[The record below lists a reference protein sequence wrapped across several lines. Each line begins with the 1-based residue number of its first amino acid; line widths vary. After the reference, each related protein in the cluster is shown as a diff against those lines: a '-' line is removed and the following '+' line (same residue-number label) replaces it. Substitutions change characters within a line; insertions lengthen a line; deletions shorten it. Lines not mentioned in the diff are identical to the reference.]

1 VPNDDPKKSK
11 KQFGPKTGDPEKF
24 ETWDE
29 FWNAWVN
36 QIRFMIKHT
45 AENYNLLEQL
55 RSEFLPTPYVSTI
68 VRGCAEKALDVRS
81 GGPELRFIT
90 IEGVGY
96 ATTVDSLLAIKKFVY
111 DDKKYTIAQI
121 KEALLN
127 DYKGNKDQTIM
138 QTTFQM
144 KAPKYGNNDVGFM

>member
-1 VPNDDPKKSK
+1 
-11 KQFGPKTGDPEKF
+11 
-24 ETWDE
+24 
-29 FWNAWVN
+29 
-36 QIRFMIKHT
+36 MIKHT
-45 AENYNLLEQL
+45 AENYNPLEQL

-68 VRGCAEKALDVRS
+68 VRGCAEKALDMPS

-96 ATTVDSLLAIKKFVY
+96 ATNVDSLLAIKKFVY
-111 DDKKYTIAQI
+111 NDKKYTIAQI

-138 QTTFQM
+138 RTIFQM
-144 KAPKYGNNDVGFM
+144 KAPK